1 MLSNRSVPTDV
12 LLPHVTYGDL
22 EQAIGWLSRV
32 FGFSEHYR
40 YGDPLSG
47 AQMHLGN
54 AWIMLKQGPAGHN
67 TPKQLGQGTQSL
79 TVFVEK
85 IKPHF
90 ERAQSAGA
98 KIVEPLHETVYG
110 ELQYGAEDLEGHH
123 WLFSR
128 HARDLSPEQWGAT
141 VAEPI
146 MMTSQVSLM
155 LSVRHG
161 KRAIDFYRDAFGA
174 EELYRVESED
184 GGVVARLS
192 LGSNEFWIAD
202 ESPQHAN
209 FSPESLGGGSARM
222 LVTVTNPDA
231 FFERAVA
238 KGARVV
244 CPIADQPYGW
254 RVGRV
259 RDPFGHDWEIGRPL
273 AGSAKSAYLQKPKLK

>member
-22 EQAIGWLSRV
+22 EQAIRWLSRV

-67 TPKQLGQGTQSL
+67 TPKQLGHGTQSL

-85 IKPHF
+85 IEPHF

-146 MMTSQVSLM
+146 MMTSQVSLK